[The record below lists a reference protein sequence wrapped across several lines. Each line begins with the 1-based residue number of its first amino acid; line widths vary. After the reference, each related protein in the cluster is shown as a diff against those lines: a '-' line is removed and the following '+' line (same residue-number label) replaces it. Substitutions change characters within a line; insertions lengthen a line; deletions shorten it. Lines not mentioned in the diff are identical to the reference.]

1 MIDYESF
8 EISIADKLYEELL
21 TKSVRVDVELNQVIT
36 DLLWKAIVHD
46 LEERMYDPSKD
57 VLYEQGDSKQG
68 NADREFGRRPIAG
81 TGRSD
86 PSRESFVSYDREL
99 EGQEFRGERGED

>member
-1 MIDYESF
+1 MINYESF
-8 EISIADKLYEELL
+8 EVTLADKLYEELL
-21 TKSVRVDVELNQVIT
+21 ARAVRVDVELNQVIT

-46 LEERMYDPSKD
+46 LEERLYDPSKD

-68 NADREFGRRPIAG
+68 NADRESGRRSITG

-86 PSRESFVSYDREL
+86 TSREPFVSYDGEL
-99 EGQEFRGERGED
+99 EGQEFRGKRGED